1 MTEAQAYLRLILRSR
16 AWRVLSKDEVGHPGR
31 MVRDTPAAPALL
43 TMRGQGYAASFFFA
57 GAKRP

>member
-1 MTEAQAYLRLILRSR
+1 MTEAQAHLRLMLRSR
-16 AWRVLSKDEVGHPGR
+16 AWRGVSKDEVGHPGL
-31 MVRDTPAAPALL
+31 MVRDALAAPALL